1 MTQPHVGSQDVGR
14 SAPVPLQPAKRNGT
28 PDHRLPNLVKLY
40 HVPVFALRELIEDR
54 ATGKKYSHLR
64 QAELIRKVDEM
75 PAITEA
81 DIQNLYENYRY
92 GRRLSFY
99 LYLLPDGLTQ
109 PDLQELQVVLDE
121 LATLSLPDLLDQITA
136 GKDYEQETSPNQ
148 VILLDEEELD
158 GYREIRFRY
167 YITHRF
173 LNFEEEPDHVLQSR
187 YGFLWLDL
195 NLGYLAI
202 LSRDERVNRLLTRA
216 LSHSLQ
222 AIPLPVR
229 FPKELLDKHF
239 SIEKAKRLSYYD
251 PGTGVR
257 RSISGQ
263 GLWRKFASE
272 IMAREQQYAR
282 PSSLY
287 DEIVTDGV
295 ISGVGVTASKGKIY
309 LTKTLP
315 TSVVRDW
322 ARRRLPD
329 LMRDV
334 KELRQD
340 QPETFSRSTEAMNRM
355 RLPSPGKAALVAIV
369 EALLQTEREQ
379 VTTVDLP
386 MTAFE
391 MYRALAGKYFDP
403 YLRAQCLACGETAE
417 LCPYCE
423 NRYLEF
429 EKQEV
434 RCKNCGETVS
444 NKESVALRCMNG
456 HITTVPRS
464 EAWNI
469 APNHWLQK
477 RMTRIFSDVGRSW
490 DEKQD
495 YFHIEG
501 STLYRLRKGELDT
514 CELPPVIQNYISN
527 FWDPVTGQ
535 VHAGSGDIVIGS
547 PPADRAPQPAPAP
560 RRARIPA
567 QLYPITHYH
576 NFDLRIRGDARTGYT
591 ISASVGGGARTFPQ
605 PLGLPSNR
613 VTSLRLNS
621 SFRRASSNGDMQ
633 ATGEALFKALF
644 PPPIRKLWVDA
655 VGELGEDQGLRLTLH
670 IEAPELMRL
679 PWELLFEE
687 EYIGLRQRFPIVRF
701 LDSPNPPEP
710 VVLQPPLRVLVAVCP
725 ANGTRSPAAQAE
737 LGRIRDVLAQMP
749 NKVEVDV
756 LESASRDELLA
767 HLRQG
772 YHVLHYIGQGMVQG
786 GQGYLVL
793 QDAKSRSSQ
802 ASATLLGHMTEGSK
816 LRLMVLS
823 PGQSPDR
830 KPRDV
835 LDNVAHSLVRA
846 GIPAVVAM
854 PMAMEETAAVA
865 FNHTFYHSL
874 ATALPVDVAVQEA
887 RRNILNTQSDGNGKC
902 IDWAIPTLTMRAPDG
917 VILGIEE
924 EETDMLLRRE
934 EIKPTVTFTPTF
946 QGPIYGPVHTGTGR
960 IQVNTLRYGVNADEL
975 GSLFEALY
983 RLVDEQAPPDQK
995 QRALQEIDA
1004 LKEAIEDEEPDL
1016 GKMESVLRWFKRNLP
1031 QLAGAVSS
1039 VILHP
1044 IVGQVVEAAGEV
1056 LATEFRRRFGG

>member
-1 MTQPHVGSQDVGR
+1 MTQEHVGSQDVGGL
-14 SAPVPLQPAKRNGT
+14 APMPLPHPKSNGT
-28 PDHRLPNLVKLY
+28 PEHRLPNLVKLY

-54 ATGKKYSHLR
+54 SSGGKYGHLR

-75 PAITEA
+75 PGITEA

-109 PDLQELQVVLDE
+109 PALPELQAVLDE

-136 GKDYEQETSPNQ
+136 GKDYELETSPNQ

-173 LNFEEEPDHVLQSR
+173 LNSEEEPDHVLQSR

-251 PGTGVR
+251 PGSGVR

-287 DEIVTDGV
+287 DEIIAEGV

-329 LMRDV
+329 LMRDL
-334 KELRQD
+334 KALRQD
-340 QPETFSRSTEAMNRM
+340 QPETFDRSTDAMNRM

-369 EALLQTEREQ
+369 EALLQTERDQ
-379 VTTVDLP
+379 VTSVDLS

-391 MYRALAGKYFDP
+391 MYNALAGKYFDP
-403 YLRAQCLACGETAE
+403 YLRAQCLACDESAE

-429 EKQEV
+429 EKKDV
-434 RCKNCGETVS
+434 RCKNCGQTVS

-464 EAWNI
+464 EAWNM

-477 RMTRIFSDVGRSW
+477 RMARIFSEVGQSW

-501 STLYRLRKGELDT
+501 STLHRLRRGELGT

-535 VHAGSGDIVIGS
+535 VHAGSGDIVVGS

-567 QLYPITHYH
+567 QLHPITHYD

-605 PLGLPSNR
+605 PLLLPSDR
-613 VTSLRLNS
+613 EPPLRLS
-621 SFRRASSNGDMQ
+621 DSFRRADSNGDMQ
-633 ATGEALFKALF
+633 ATGEALFKAIF
-644 PPPIRKLWVDA
+644 PPPIRKLWAGA
-655 VGELGEDQGLRLTLH
+655 VAKLGKNQGLRLTLH
-670 IEAPELMRL
+670 IEPPELVRL

-701 LDSPNPPEP
+701 LDVPDPPEP
-710 VVLQPPLRVLVAVCP
+710 LILQPPLRVLVAVCP
-725 ANGTRSPAAQAE
+725 SNGARSPVSQPQ
-737 LGRIRDVLAQMP
+737 LTQIRDVFARMP
-749 NKVEVDV
+749 NKVEADV

-767 HLRQG
+767 HVRQG
-772 YHVLHYIGQGMVQG
+772 YHVLHYIGQGTVQG
-786 GQGYLVL
+786 DQGYLVL
-793 QDAKSRSSQ
+793 KDAKARASQ
-802 ASATLLGHMTEGSK
+802 ASATLLGHMAEGSE
-816 LRLMVLS
+816 LRLIVLS
-823 PGQSPDR
+823 PGDSLDQ
-830 KPRDV
+830 KHGNV
-835 LDNVAHSLVRA
+835 LDSVAHGLVRA

-854 PMAMEETAAVA
+854 PMTMEQSAALA
-865 FNHTFYHSL
+865 FSDTFYRSL
-874 ATALPVDVAVQEA
+874 ASALPVDVAVQEA
-887 RRNILNTQSDGNGKC
+887 RRSILETQHDRDGKC
-902 IDWAIPTLTMRAPDG
+902 IDWAIPLSRCA
-917 VILGIEE
+917 
-924 EETDMLLRRE
+924 
-934 EIKPTVTFTPTF
+934 
-946 QGPIYGPVHTGTGR
+946 
-960 IQVNTLRYGVNADEL
+960 
-975 GSLFEALY
+975 
-983 RLVDEQAPPDQK
+983 
-995 QRALQEIDA
+995 
-1004 LKEAIEDEEPDL
+1004 
-1016 GKMESVLRWFKRNLP
+1016 
-1031 QLAGAVSS
+1031 
-1039 VILHP
+1039 HP
-1044 IVGQVVEAAGEV
+1044 MA
-1056 LATEFRRRFGG
+1056 